1 NFGQHAF
8 TLTAIHT
15 LLRNDNESQSAQGRN
30 QLLDYQQFYS
40 LGNANDQLAI
50 QSAYRGSSLMSYT
63 GRLQYGYADK
73 YLLMFTARADGA
85 SQLSDGK
92 KWAFF
97 PSISGAWRIIEESF
111 MQSSSTFTD
120 LKLRASYGVA
130 GNAAVDP
137 YSTQSLLTRVPFTYD
152 EEAAIGYTFG
162 SRIGNIDLGWEI
174 SKTINLGLDFGLIR
188 NRLTGTLDVY
198 DTKTDDLLLN
208 RVLPPSSGVSS
219 IMENIGKTR
228 NRGVELGLDA
238 VAIDKVDVQWHVG

>member
-1 NFGQHAF
+1 RDLHHPHPHSFP
-8 TLTAIHT
+8 T
-15 LLRNDNESQSAQGRN
+15 RR
-30 QLLDYQQFYS
+30 
-40 LGNANDQLAI
+40 
-50 QSAYRGSSLMSYT
+50 SSDL
-63 GRLQYGYADK
+63 
-73 YLLMFTARADGA
+73 
-85 SQLSDGK
+85 
-92 KWAFF
+92 
-97 PSISGAWRIIEESF
+97 IEESF

-208 RVLPPSSGVSS
+208 RFLPPSSGVSS

-228 NRGVELGLDA
+228 N
-238 VAIDKVDVQWHVG
+238 